1 MHVFEITPWIMNLQM
16 FTNLLVPSFLGSLT
30 LGDIKLASV
39 GIMCG
44 EPTYS
49 RQGRL
54 THVYCRMS
62 IIFYFV

>member
-1 MHVFEITPWIMNLQM
+1 MNLQM

-39 GIMCG
+39 GVMRG
-44 EPTYS
+44 EPAYS

-62 IIFYFV
+62 IVFI